1 MVVEHP
7 RRLLHNALTMCTYR
21 TGKLPTGERVVKGDP
36 APGRV
41 AVIGGGTV
49 AASICAELLAEPTV
63 FTLLGAL
70 VRSPSSSLP
79 GEVPRIASLDELIA
93 ARPDVVVEAAS
104 HAAVAAYCP
113 ALAAAGVHLVLI
125 SSGALLDAGL
135 RLGLH
140 ASARTAGAQVVI
152 ASGAIAGIDA
162 LRAARVGGLD
172 QVEVEQRKPAR
183 SLLPPAQAAA
193 LEQPI
198 EIFAG
203 SVLAAAAAYPTTTN
217 ILATIALAGIGPEAT
232 TVRIVADPRAIAN
245 SARLRAR
252 GSFGSFDVAIENR
265 PSANPRSSLLTA
277 MSITSVLRERFAGGG
292 LAWPGAL

>member
-21 TGKLPTGERVVKGDP
+21 TEKLPSGERAVKGEP
-36 APGRV
+36 APCRL
-41 AVIGGGTV
+41 AVIGGGAV
-49 AASICAELLAEPTV
+49 AASICAELLEEPGAFTV
-63 FTLLGAL
+63 VGAL
-70 VRSPSSSLP
+70 VRSPSSGLP
-79 GEVPRIASLDELIA
+79 GEIRRIEGLDELIA

-104 HAAVAAYCP
+104 SAAVAAYCP
-113 ALAAAGVHLVLI
+113 ALAAAGIHLVLI
-125 SSGALLDAGL
+125 SSGALLDAGV
-135 RLGLH
+135 RGELH
-140 ASARTAGAQVVI
+140 ARARAAGAQVVI

-172 QVEVEQRKPAR
+172 EVEVEQRKPAR
-183 SLLPPAQAAA
+183 TLLPAAQAAA

-203 SVLAAAAAYPTTTN
+203 TVQAAVAAYPATTN

-252 GSFGSFDVAIENR
+252 GTFGSLDVAIENR

-277 MSITSVLRERFAGGG
+277 MSITSVLRERFTGGG